1 MLINDASDYLNAR
14 KKWLRPQAIIFSN
27 NSGGI
32 TSGVP
37 QISGIEGRDF
47 LILSDHNRSDISF
60 NANRLEHK
68 KRMVNGHMRSYHIAD
83 KMEISFSYNMLPS
96 RSYSKDPE
104 FNNDGVQTSDSL
116 VPNTPKNPNLFP
128 AEHTLIEYTAD
139 GGAGGSEL
147 VEWYKTNPGSFY
159 VFLSYDKPQV
169 FTVGKYT
176 SLNKYSEVLE
186 VFFSDFSYNVVKRG
200 GSNHDLW
207 DISISIEEV

>member
-1 MLINDASDYLNAR
+1 MVSSAYLNSR
-14 KKWLRPQAIIFSN
+14 KKWERPQAIIFSN

-32 TSGVP
+32 LNGVP
-37 QISGIEGRDF
+37 QISGVEGQDF

-60 NANRLEHK
+60 NANRIESK

-83 KMEISFSYNMLPS
+83 KMEISFSYDMLPS

-104 FNNDGVQTSDSL
+104 FDENGIQTSDSL
-116 VPNTPKNPNLFP
+116 VPDTPKNPRLFP

-147 VEWYKTNPGSFY
+147 LEWYKTNPGSFY
-159 VFLSYDKPQV
+159 AFLSYDKPQS

>member
-1 MLINDASDYLNAR
+1 MLINDASDYLSAR

-116 VPNTPKNPNLFP
+116 VPNTPKNPSLFP